1 MSAAAAD
8 SPLWEREGRDW
19 PNREAS
25 RFVAAGGL
33 EWHVQIAGHGPLLLL
48 LHGTGASTHSWRDLL
63 PLLARDF
70 TVVAPDLPG
79 HGFTQAPPLH
89 RLSLPGMARALQA
102 LLQELEVAPALAA
115 GHSAGAAILA
125 HMCLHGLIA
134 PQGLVSINGALLAL
148 CGLPGHFFAPV
159 ARVLSQTSLAARLFA
174 WRAQDPTVVNRLLR
188 DTGSRLDARG
198 VELYRR
204 LARKPAHVGAAL
216 GMMANWR
223 LERLEADLP
232 QLAPPLLLVV
242 GGRDGTIPPS
252 QAVRVQALVPGSEL
266 ITLDRLGHLAHEE
279 VPERL
284 AEIFAGF
291 ARRCGVLETAE
302 TV

>member
-8 SPLWEREGRDW
+8 APLWDRDGRDW

-33 EWHVQIAGHGPLLLL
+33 EWHVQIAGSGPLLLL
-48 LHGTGASTHSWRDLL
+48 LHGTGASTHSWRDLM

-79 HGFTQAPPLH
+79 HGFTQAPPPQG
-89 RLSLPGMARALQA
+89 LSLPSMARALQA
-102 LLQELEVAPALAA
+102 LLQELDVVPVLAA

-125 HMCLHGLIA
+125 HMCLHDLIA
-134 PQGLVSINGALLAL
+134 PQGLISINGALLAL
-148 CGLPGHFFAPV
+148 RGLPGHFFAPV
-159 ARVLSQTSLAARLFA
+159 ARVLSQTALAPRLFA

-188 DTGSRLDARG
+188 DTGSQLDARG

-232 QLAPPLLLVV
+232 RLAPPLLLVA
-242 GGRDGTIPPS
+242 GARDGTIPPS
-252 QAVRVQALVPGSEL
+252 QAARVHARVPGSEL
-266 ITLDRLGHLAHEE
+266 ITLAGLGHLAHEE
-279 VPERL
+279 APERL
-284 AEIFAGF
+284 AGIFADF
-291 ARRCGVLETAE
+291 ARRSGVLEAAATA
-302 TV
+302 